1 MNHLIR
7 IAEIILVI
15 GSLLWA
21 MSRPMSAGYNQDG
34 PFTGW
39 EKSKIISLLENIEQ
53 NTRK

>member
-7 IAEIILVI
+7 IAEILLVL

-21 MSRPMSAGYNQDG
+21 TSRPMSAGYNQDG
-34 PFTGW
+34 PWSGY
-39 EKSKIISLLENIEQ
+39 EKSQIISLLENIEQ